1 MVSWK
6 VVAFFVAGMD
16 LELKKRIENLD
27 AHDIAELMQFNSN
40 GVELIIIEEEMR

>member
-6 VVAFFVAGMD
+6 VVAFFVVGMD

-27 AHDIAELMQFNSN
+27 THDIAELMQFNSN
-40 GVELIIIEEEMR
+40 DVELIIIEEER